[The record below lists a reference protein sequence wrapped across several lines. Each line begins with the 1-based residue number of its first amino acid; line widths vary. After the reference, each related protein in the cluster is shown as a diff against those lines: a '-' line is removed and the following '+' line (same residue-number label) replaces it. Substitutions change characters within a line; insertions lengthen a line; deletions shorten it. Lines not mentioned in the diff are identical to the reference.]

1 MAKPDSARLRRNMS
15 ALVNLAKFREEKL
28 ADYVEGQRAAEEL
41 QQRIWE
47 LDDQK
52 KALVRCPP
60 SGYSGGEVSGAL
72 SSLWSIR
79 GSLWYA
85 LLLWSG
91 QQRTELPFTQA
102 TKALDAC
109 HSSGCRAYVCL
120 GWAAQRQC
128 WLRWAL

>member
-52 KALVRCPP
+52 KSLVRPPPSCQSAEEVSVRSPP
-60 SGYSGGEVSGAL
+60 SGQSEEVSAAL
-72 SSLWSIR
+72 SSLWP
-79 GSLWYA
+79 
-85 LLLWSG
+85 G
-91 QQRTELPFTQA
+91 QQTAEMPFPYA
-102 TKALDAC
+102 MKALN
-109 HSSGCRAYVCL
+109 HSSGRRAYMCL
-120 GWAAQRQC
+120 GSAAQRRC
-128 WLRWAL
+128 